1 MNLHTDESTRL
12 DEVDNRHSLRRARR
26 QERRLAR
33 RGAHDGSITAGVFLV
48 GLGMLLLTGWW
59 WPGIMLVIGLASA
72 AELARR
78 GQIAAAA
85 ATFVSFAAIPVGIAL
100 LAAIDVP
107 WLPVGAFVLI
117 ALGLMSLARTVAAPR
132 DNQE

>member
-1 MNLHTDESTRL
+1 MLTPYQSQRYAKETNMNLHTGETTRL
-12 DEVDNRHSLRRARR
+12 DEIDERRSQRQTRR

-33 RGAHDGSITAGVFLV
+33 RGVRSSSITGGVFLV
-48 GLGMLLLTGWW
+48 GLGLLVLTGWW

-78 GQIAAAA
+78 GQMAAAV

-100 LAAIDVP
+100 LGAIDVP
-107 WLPVGAFVLI
+107 WLPVGAFML
-117 ALGLMSLARTVAAPR
+117 
-132 DNQE
+132 

>member
-1 MNLHTDESTRL
+1 MNLRTDEPRQL
-12 DEVDNRHSLRRARR
+12 DEMYNRRSPRQQRRQARHSGLP
-26 QERRLAR
+26 
-33 RGAHDGSITAGVFLV
+33 GGSVTGGVFLV
-48 GLGMLLLTGWW
+48 GLGMLVLTGWW

-72 AELARR
+72 ADLARR
-78 GQIAAAA
+78 GQMAVAVV
-85 ATFVSFAAIPVGIAL
+85 TFVGFAAIPVGIAL
-100 LAAIDVP
+100 IGAIEVP

>member
-1 MNLHTDESTRL
+1 MNLDTDETTRL
-12 DEVDNRHSLRRARR
+12 DEIDERRSLRRASR

-33 RGAHDGSITAGVFLV
+33 RGTHDAAISGGVFLV

-59 WPGIMLVIGLASA
+59 WPGMMLVIGLASA

-78 GQIAAAA
+78 GQMAAA
-85 ATFVSFAAIPVGIAL
+85 ATTFVGFAAIPVGIAL
-100 LAAIDVP
+100 LGALDVP